1 MKKITFSAVFAVLLV
16 AGAAFAQTPRLPSF
30 AQPAEA
36 VAVPTAFALRDAPV
50 DLTASVPSPRAFRLG
65 ELTVMRLRDKD
76 VTLRFATLGA
86 PPPPIPASAPRGQAL
101 VTVGV
106 DVIVL
111 GRR

>member
-1 MKKITFSAVFAVLLV
+1 MKTVILGAAFASLLV
-16 AGAAFAQTPRLPSF
+16 ATTAVAQTPRLPSF
-30 AQPAEA
+30 AQPDAP
-36 VAVPTAFALRDAPV
+36 VAVPTTFALRDANV
-50 DLTASVPSPRAFRLG
+50 DLTASVPSPRSIFLG
-65 ELTVMRLRDKD
+65 EFTVLQLRDKD

-86 PPPPIPASAPRGQAL
+86 PPPPIPTSGPRGQAL